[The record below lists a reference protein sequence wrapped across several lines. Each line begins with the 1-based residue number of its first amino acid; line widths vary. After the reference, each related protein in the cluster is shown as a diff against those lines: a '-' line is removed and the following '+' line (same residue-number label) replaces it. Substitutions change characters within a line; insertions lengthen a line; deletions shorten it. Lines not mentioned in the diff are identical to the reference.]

1 MNLKAAPVFPGVGI
15 LALFLVVSGPLRAQL
30 AGATL
35 TGTITDPSGA
45 VVPIA
50 KISVR
55 NVATGQSTETQT
67 NAAGVYNVADLI
79 PGDYEVSS
87 SAEGFSTKVATVT
100 LAAGAR
106 QAMDLALTASST
118 NVAPP
123 PSLGDLGFPPAQAQ
137 GNAQDQARLDRRS
150 HIYELPTAQAYRAEG
165 MDQTAVF
172 ELAYRKLPDHR
183 NFVLAGGLSDA
194 LCYLSE
200 FQFTA
205 EELIWLKGQ
214 PGFSESFVASLESLR
229 FTGEVYAIAEGTPV
243 FPNEPL
249 LQVVA
254 PITEAQL
261 VETALLN
268 IIHFQSLAL
277 TKAARVVSAAKGRI
291 VVDFGSRRAA
301 GSDAALS
308 VARATYLAGGHGTSN
323 VLAGKM
329 WGIPMFGTMAHSP
342 PHRRFRQGRTRGGA
356 AQHSEPSRSGQW
368 RTRCLPASETCWPA
382 RSDGPRRLHS
392 WVERNSLPTPRPK
405 RTLPSSATPL
415 IPLNCC
421 RRSSFSGRHSTRID
435 FPG

>member
-67 NAAGVYNVADLI
+67 NAAGVYNVADLM

-150 HIYELPTAQAYRAEG
+150 HMLKMHQRFGLIT
-165 MDQTAVF
+165 
-172 ELAYRKLPDHR
+172 LAP
-183 NFVLAGGLSDA
+183 
-194 LCYLSE
+194 
-200 FQFTA
+200 
-205 EELIWLKGQ
+205 LI
-214 PGFSESFVASLESLR
+214 A
-229 FTGEVYAIAEGTPV
+229 TIA
-243 FPNEPL
+243 
-249 LQVVA
+249 
-254 PITEAQL
+254 
-261 VETALLN
+261 
-268 IIHFQSLAL
+268 
-277 TKAARVVSAAKGRI
+277 
-291 VVDFGSRRAA
+291 
-301 GSDAALS
+301 
-308 VARATYLAGGHGTSN
+308 TSN
-323 VLAGKM
+323 LA
-329 WGIPMFGTMAHSP
+329 A
-342 PHRRFRQGRTRGGA
+342 
-356 AQHSEPSRSGQW
+356 
-368 RTRCLPASETCWPA
+368 
-382 RSDGPRRLHS
+382 
-392 WVERNSLPTPRPK
+392 
-405 RTLPSSATPL
+405 
-415 IPLNCC
+415 
-421 RRSSFSGRHSTRID
+421 GRHSTATGRDVHAGLGMLTGDMYGMTAYYALRAPRI
-435 FPG
+435 PGTATRGPIRLHKALAWIHGPGMILTPVLGAMAFSQENRGEKVHGIAMAHSAVADVTYVALGLAIVSVSIKF